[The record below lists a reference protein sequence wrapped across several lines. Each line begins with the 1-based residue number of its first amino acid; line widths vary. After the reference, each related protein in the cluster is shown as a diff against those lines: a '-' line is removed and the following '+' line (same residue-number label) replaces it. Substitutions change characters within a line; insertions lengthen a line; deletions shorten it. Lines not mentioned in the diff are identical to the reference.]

1 MRGDQRALMARARK
15 SSRLAEMVFRPTCWS
30 CAGRS
35 FVGFIVLVSEFIV
48 GLQIVR
54 DDIER
59 FEFRVPA
66 EIHRDR
72 SGVLPG
78 TLSSAQDERHR
89 RSAWRAAL
97 EGFVDGAAQLCSP
110 VGIQEF
116 EELRGLTT
124 RLRPRS
130 EEHTSELQSRVDL
143 VCRLLLEKKKKKR
156 K

>member
-15 SSRLAEMVFRPTCWS
+15 SSRLAEMVLRPTCWS

-124 RLRPRS
+124 RRFSPRS
-130 EEHTSELQSRVDL
+130 EERRVGKE
-143 VCRLLLEKKKKKR
+143 CRLT
-156 K
+156 

>member
-110 VGIQEF
+110 VGI
-116 EELRGLTT
+116 
-124 RLRPRS
+124 RS
-130 EEHTSELQSRVDL
+130 EERRVGKECRSRWVRYTL
-143 VCRLLLEKKKKKR
+143 
-156 K
+156 

>member
-59 FEFRVPA
+59 FEVRGPA

-78 TLSSAQDERHR
+78 TVSAAQDEGQR
-89 RSAWRAAL
+89 RSAGRAAL
-97 EGFVDGAAQLCSP
+97 AGVVDGAGRLCSP
-110 VGIQEF
+110 VGSQACVAA
-116 EELRGLTT
+116 G
-124 RLRPRS
+124 
-130 EEHTSELQSRVDL
+130 
-143 VCRLLLEKKKKKR
+143 
-156 K
+156 

>member
-78 TLSSAQDERHR
+78 TLSSAQDRK
-89 RSAWRAAL
+89 S
-97 EGFVDGAAQLCSP
+97 
-110 VGIQEF
+110 
-116 EELRGLTT
+116 T
-124 RLRPRS
+124 RLNSSHRTIS
-130 EEHTSELQSRVDL
+130 YAVFCL
-143 VCRLLLEKKKKKR
+143 KKKKGDGTR
-156 K
+156 TGGQTS